1 MFMCVHVYFAVSA
14 ASCPACLTSP
24 GFDAERV
31 GGVGSVERKL
41 NPGSLM
47 QAVCLF
53 VNLCS
58 FPGNLEPPLL
68 LPVSVHPG
76 YRSGVPA
83 VRAHFMG
90 VPPLSRPPVL
100 GG

>member
-1 MFMCVHVYFAVSA
+1 MSMCVHVYFAVSA

-47 QAVCLF
+47 QAFCLRK
-53 VNLCS
+53 S
-58 FPGNLEPPLL
+58 FRAQPNLELPLL
-68 LPVSVHPG
+68 
-76 YRSGVPA
+76 
-83 VRAHFMG
+83 F
-90 VPPLSRPPVL
+90 
-100 GG
+100 